1 MIETKTIKMHRA
13 NLISHSANS
22 LLCKLTKSVVLIFTC
37 ILFFS
42 ETALAEV
49 SLNDISYSALPGDK
63 VQLSLEF
70 SEALQEEPVNF
81 TIDNPARIAIDLPNV
96 TLNLEEKSQSIG
108 IGMAHSVAAV
118 EAAGRTRVV
127 VNLVSSTS
135 YDIRLQGNLVLVT
148 LGAGKPAMDDMQ
160 SVSSTSISGRASI
173 ENIDFRRGDE
183 GEGRIIVKLS
193 DSSVNVNMGLESGQ
207 IVVDFIST
215 NLPSEL
221 DRRLD
226 VIDFATPVKEVDTSA
241 HAGGVRMLIS
251 TVNEQYDH
259 MAYQS
264 EDVFTIEVRPLSR
277 EEQEEVK

>member
-1 MIETKTIKMHRA
+1 MIETKTIKMRRW

-22 LLCKLTKSVVLIFTC
+22 LLCKLTKSVVLIFAC

-42 ETALAEV
+42 EAAMAEV

-63 VQLSLEF
+63 VQLSMEF

-96 TLNLEEKSQSIG
+96 TLNLEEKSLSIG
-108 IGMAHSVAAV
+108 IGMTHSVAAV

-127 VNLVSSTS
+127 VNLVRSTS
-135 YDIRLQGNLVLVT
+135 YDISLQGNLVLVT
-148 LGAGKPAMDDMQ
+148 LGAGKPAMDDMP
-160 SVSSTSISGRASI
+160 SASGTSISSGASI

-193 DSSVNVNMGLESGQ
+193 DPSVNVNMGLESGQ

-215 NLPSEL
+215 SLPSEL

-226 VIDFATPVKEVDTSA
+226 VVDFATPVKEVDTSA
-241 HAGGVRMLIS
+241 YAGGVRMLIS
-251 TVNEQYDH
+251 TINEQYDH
-259 MAYQS
+259 LAYQS
-264 EDVFTIEVRPLSR
+264 
-277 EEQEEVK
+277 